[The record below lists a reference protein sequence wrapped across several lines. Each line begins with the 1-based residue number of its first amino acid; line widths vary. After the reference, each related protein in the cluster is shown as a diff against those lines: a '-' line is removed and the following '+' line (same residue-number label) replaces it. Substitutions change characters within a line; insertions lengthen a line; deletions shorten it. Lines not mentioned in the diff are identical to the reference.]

1 MDKIILTDDNNKEV
15 EFNIIDTFGVDD
27 KDYAALEPIDEDF
40 ILILEMIKD
49 KDSISFKAIS
59 NDREFDEIAKIYED
73 MKEDKNEHW
82 TIKKSIWKKWS

>member
-1 MDKIILTDDNNKEV
+1 MGEVMDKIILTDDNNREV

-73 MKEDKNEHW
+73 MKEDKNEH
-82 TIKKSIWKKWS
+82 

>member
-1 MDKIILTDDNNKEV
+1 MGEVMDKIILTDDNNKEV

-73 MKEDKNEHW
+73 MKEDKNEH
-82 TIKKSIWKKWS
+82 

>member
-1 MDKIILTDDNNKEV
+1 MVKIILTDDNNKEV

-73 MKEDKNEHW
+73 MKEDKNEH
-82 TIKKSIWKKWS
+82 

>member
-1 MDKIILTDDNNKEV
+1 MDKIILTDDNNREV

-59 NDREFDEIAKIYED
+59 NDRELDEIVKIYED
-73 MKEDKNEHW
+73 MKEDSNEH
-82 TIKKSIWKKWS
+82 

>member
-1 MDKIILTDDNNKEV
+1 MDKIILTDDNNREV

>member
-1 MDKIILTDDNNKEV
+1 MDKIILTDDNNREV

-59 NDREFDEIAKIYED
+59 NDREFDEIAKIYEN
-73 MKEDKNEHW
+73 MKEDKNEH
-82 TIKKSIWKKWS
+82 